1 MVVHC
6 IARGF
11 LNKPNVSLSC
21 MRRINIHWE
30 CIWIFSRIPYSMHD
44 VCPWPKKW
52 RMSILPLLWYLKSSY
67 RHNIGRERTRAQKK
81 VLLISS
87 LCPVLAKMC
96 QGYKT
101 PLLMP
106 LDFVSQIRVIK
117 ICINN
122 AISHKNSAIF
132 KGNSIILYKF

>member
-1 MVVHC
+1 
-6 IARGF
+6 
-11 LNKPNVSLSC
+11 
-21 MRRINIHWE
+21 
-30 CIWIFSRIPYSMHD
+30 MHD

-122 AISHKNSAIF
+122 AISHKNSAILREIALF
-132 KGNSIILYKF
+132 YTDFNYNFSNLWSIIEGHKSVFALTFIITSSTLFCTTNYVF